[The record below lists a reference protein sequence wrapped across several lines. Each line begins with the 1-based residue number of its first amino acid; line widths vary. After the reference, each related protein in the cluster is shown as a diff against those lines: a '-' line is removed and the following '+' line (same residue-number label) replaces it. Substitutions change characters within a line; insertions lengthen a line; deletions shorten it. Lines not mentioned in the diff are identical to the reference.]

1 MVVSRVGR
9 WEEVQSA
16 VVAERVERVEKKG
29 VGEMMPLTVIL
40 AGSSTPIEEQVQR
53 HNKHEEED
61 ETVGMMKE
69 VVAQSEMVLTP
80 GASVQFKAKA
90 FANRKRMRSIL

>member
-69 VVAQSEMVLTP
+69 VVAQSEMAP